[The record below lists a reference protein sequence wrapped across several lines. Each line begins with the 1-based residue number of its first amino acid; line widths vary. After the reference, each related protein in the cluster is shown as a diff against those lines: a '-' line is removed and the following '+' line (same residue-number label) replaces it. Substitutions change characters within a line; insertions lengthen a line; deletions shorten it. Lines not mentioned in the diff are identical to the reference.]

1 MVLARSRDKN
11 MSMKNDP
18 TMKVIPRMAKG
29 RRSRFFDADGVDELM
44 SMVLELTAEVSTLR
58 ERQYVLERVLEEHN
72 LPVGQAVESYQPTE
86 RDETLMGADRE
97 RLLSTVLR
105 TLEAEP
111 KVVGETT
118 VEHDPERNQAA

>member
-1 MVLARSRDKN
+1 
-11 MSMKNDP
+11 
-18 TMKVIPRMAKG
+18 MKVIPRMARG
-29 RRSRFFDADGVDELM
+29 RRNRFFEADGVDELM

-86 RDETLMGADRE
+86 NDETHLAADRE

-105 TLEAEP
+105 TLDAEP
-111 KVVGETT
+111 KAVDTAANAQD
-118 VEHDPERNQAA
+118 DPKHTEAA